1 MTKID
6 LITGILGSGKTTF
19 LMRYARH
26 LIDKGEN
33 IAILE
38 NDFGAVNIDMMIL
51 QELKG
56 DRCRLEMIAGGCD
69 ADCHRRRFKT
79 QLISLGMQHFTRVI
93 VEPSG
98 IFDMDEFFDILHESP
113 IDRWFETGSII
124 TVADAEMEEKLSPQM
139 EYLLGSEAACC
150 GKLVLSKL
158 GHIKEET
165 AEAAAERILTHINRS
180 LEDIRC
186 DRRFTMKDIIAKN
199 WDSFTDDDFRLFMN
213 AGYRGSS
220 YVKKFSP
227 EDIES
232 SVHYFMHVD
241 IPPESIEGL
250 IDSIFGDESCGRI
263 FRIKGS
269 LPLEK
274 GWLKINATREKTE
287 TAPVAEGQPVL
298 IVIGDNVSRER
309 IDSYLRPLNT
319 DPEYISV

>member
-1 MTKID
+1 
-6 LITGILGSGKTTF
+6 
-19 LMRYARH
+19 
-26 LIDKGEN
+26 
-33 IAILE
+33 
-38 NDFGAVNIDMMIL
+38 
-51 QELKG
+51 
-56 DRCRLEMIAGGCD
+56 
-69 ADCHRRRFKT
+69 
-79 QLISLGMQHFTRVI
+79 
-93 VEPSG
+93 
-98 IFDMDEFFDILHESP
+98 DILHESP

-124 TVADAEMEEKLSPQM
+124 TVADAEIEEKLSPQM

-165 AEAAAERILTHINRS
+165 AEAAAERILAHINRS

-241 IPPESIEGL
+241 IPPESIKGL

>member
-79 QLISLGMQHFTRVI
+79 QLISLGMQHFTRVV

-165 AEAAAERILTHINRS
+165 AEAAAERILAHINRS

-287 TAPVAEGQPVL
+287 TAHVAEGQPVL